1 MQLPASFSLPKLI
14 PLSQV
19 WKLESKSSMSQFAQL
34 QVRRGGVTQSINQNK
49 ITKCAISKKLTCQV
63 AEQMTL
69 LDSQLFQRID
79 SAELL
84 TWVQEQVP
92 LDFITSIMIII
103 VRRHSNVIPC
113 FVFSGQDNLS
123 LRRRR
128 RVWTWRS
135 SPSTST
141 TCPTG
146 RAPSSSS
153 SRMLRCEDAHQ
164 DYGDGEDYGFQQLPS

>member
-1 MQLPASFSLPKLI
+1 
-14 PLSQV
+14 
-19 WKLESKSSMSQFAQL
+19 MSQFAQL

-103 VRRHSNVIPC
+103 VRAMS
-113 FVFSGQDNLS
+113 FLALYLLGKTTSLSGGGEEYELDE
-123 LRRRR
+123 
-128 RVWTWRS
+128 VH
-135 SPSTST
+135 
-141 TCPTG
+141 
-146 RAPSSSS
+146 RA
-153 SRMLRCEDAHQ
+153 LQQHVLLDAHHHPPAA
-164 DYGDGEDYGFQQLPS
+164 GC

>member
-19 WKLESKSSMSQFAQL
+19 WQLESKSSMSQFAQL

-69 LDSQLFQRID
+69 LDSQLFQLID
-79 SAELL
+79 LAELL

-103 VRRHSNVIPC
+103 VRAMS
-113 FVFSGQDNLS
+113 FLALYLLGKTTSLSGGGEEYELDE
-123 LRRRR
+123 
-128 RVWTWRS
+128 VH
-135 SPSTST
+135 
-141 TCPTG
+141 
-146 RAPSSSS
+146 RA
-153 SRMLRCEDAHQ
+153 L
-164 DYGDGEDYGFQQLPS
+164 